1 MDMKTLNQQEYK
13 QGYRSEPLRP
23 SPSGAVNALSGKAP
37 STKKEPPL
45 LSVTSIQASVP
56 PEEEAL
62 ASKLTLE
69 IEQLEVWLEN
79 QQNAQQGSVSVIP
92 TIKSLIHT
100 RKKLL
105 KNILASF

>member
-1 MDMKTLNQQEYK
+1 MDMKTFNQTHK
-13 QGYRSEPLRP
+13 QGYKQDPLLP
-23 SPSGAVNALSGKAP
+23 KHSGAANTQSNQASSAKNE
-37 STKKEPPL
+37 SPL
-45 LSVTSIQASVP
+45 LSVTSVLVSVP

-69 IEQLEVWLEN
+69 IEQLEVWLNN
-79 QQNAQQGSVSVIP
+79 QQNAQQGSISVIP

>member
-1 MDMKTLNQQEYK
+1 MDMKPFSQQAHKKGYK
-13 QGYRSEPLRP
+13 QEPLHSRQSGVKNTLSRHVP
-23 SPSGAVNALSGKAP
+23 SAGN
-37 STKKEPPL
+37 EPPL
-45 LSVTSIQASVP
+45 LSVTSHQASVP
-56 PEEEAL
+56 PEKEAL

-79 QQNAQQGSVSVIP
+79 QQNAQQGSISVIP

-105 KNILASF
+105 KNILAS

>member
-13 QGYRSEPLRP
+13 QGCKRESLSPRQVSAGNTP
-23 SPSGAVNALSGKAP
+23 SLQSIAP
-37 STKKEPPL
+37 IQV
-45 LSVTSIQASVP
+45 SVQTSVP
-56 PEEEAL
+56 LPEEEAL
-62 ASKLTLE
+62 AGKLSLE

-100 RKKLL
+100 RKALL
-105 KNILASF
+105 QNILASF

>member
-1 MDMKTLNQQEYK
+1 MDMKPFSQQAHKKGYK
-13 QGYRSEPLRP
+13 QEPLHSRQSQVP
-23 SPSGAVNALSGKAP
+23 SAGN
-37 STKKEPPL
+37 EPPL
-45 LSVTSIQASVP
+45 LSVTSHQASVP
-56 PEEEAL
+56 PEKEAL

-79 QQNAQQGSVSVIP
+79 QQNAQQGSISVIP

-105 KNILASF
+105 KNILAS

>member
-1 MDMKTLNQQEYK
+1 MDMKPLNQQECK
-13 QGYRSEPLRP
+13 QGYKPKPLPPRQSVTINT
-23 SPSGAVNALSGKAP
+23 SPSQAP
-37 STKKEPPL
+37 SAESESSL
-45 LSVTSIQASVP
+45 LSVASVLASVP

-79 QQNAQQGSVSVIP
+79 QQNSQQGSISVIP

-105 KNILASF
+105 TNILAS

>member
-1 MDMKTLNQQEYK
+1 MDMKTFNRQQRDSLAADDNLAFDNSGCFPSSMHAH
-13 QGYRSEPLRP
+13 QGGTHR
-23 SPSGAVNALSGKAP
+23 NAK
-37 STKKEPPL
+37 
-45 LSVTSIQASVP
+45 P

-62 ASKLTLE
+62 ANKLALE
-69 IEQLEVWLEN
+69 IEQLEAWLAN

-105 KNILASF
+105 KNIQASH

>member
-1 MDMKTLNQQEYK
+1 MDMKTFNQAHK
-13 QGYRSEPLRP
+13 QGYKQEPLLP
-23 SPSGAVNALSGKAP
+23 GQASG
-37 STKKEPPL
+37 TKIEPPL

-62 ASKLTLE
+62 AGKLTLE

-79 QQNAQQGSVSVIP
+79 QQNAEQGSISVIP

-100 RKKLL
+100 RRKLL
-105 KNILASF
+105 KSILASF

>member
-1 MDMKTLNQQEYK
+1 MDSSMDMKSLNQQEHK
-13 QGYRSEPLRP
+13 KGYIQEP
-23 SPSGAVNALSGKAP
+23 SSSQAP
-37 STKKEPPL
+37 GTNSKSSH
-45 LSVTSIQASVP
+45 LSVTSHQASVP
-56 PEEEAL
+56 REEEAL

-105 KNILASF
+105 KNILAP